1 MCGIILG
8 KRRDNHPVAKAVLK
22 RFNKQRGRGVKG
34 FGYAPINNGRLA
46 EVERFETEAD
56 MEKSLKNRKEP
67 FILFHH
73 RQPTSTPNFRDMAH
87 PIEVENKEL
96 GENKFIVVHNGVIR
110 NEDTLKKKH
119 EKLGY
124 TYTTHLIERVVV
136 ETRSGKQ
143 ETKTE
148 SFNDSEAFAIELARY
163 LAGKSDEI
171 DCLGTIAFIAFEVDK
186 KDKLIRTHYGH
197 NAGNPLKIEDNN
209 ALFFIKSEGEGE
221 VVPID
226 TIFTIDE
233 SNGELSSK
241 KVDIGRVGYTPTKT
255 ESSPG
260 QQRMGFGANYQDP
273 DDEFGAVA
281 RFMKRET
288 NVVPGSVKSAVCRD
302 GKLDWGE
309 EPLHGVPVIQIGPDG
324 ELDYSTLDDSEESY
338 YNSDEYINDL
348 YSQKQAIEEDIKTC
362 IAKIKNS
369 STDDTYNEEYL
380 EDLETQLENIEIQM
394 NDWNDERGGGGAM
407 VPA

>member
-1 MCGIILG
+1 M
-8 KRRDNHPVAKAVLK
+8 AKAVLK

-56 MEKSLKNRKEP
+56 MEKSLKSRKEP

-73 RQPTSTPNFRDMAH
+73 RQPTSTPNFKDMAH

-110 NEDTLKKKH
+110 NEDELKKKH

-124 TYTTHLIERVVV
+124 QYTTHLIERVVV

-163 LAGKSDEI
+163 LTGKSDKI

-186 KDKLIRTHYGH
+186 KDKLVRTHYGH

-221 VVPID
+221 TVPVD

-233 SNGELSSK
+233 SNGQLSSK
-241 KVDIGRVGYTPTKT
+241 KEDIGRVGYTPAKAT
-255 ESSPG
+255 PVHG

-273 DDEFGAVA
+273 DDEFGAVE
-281 RFMKRET
+281 RFMKREDAT
-288 NVVPGSVKSAVCRD
+288 LRPGSVASAVCRD

-309 EPLHGVPVIQIGPDG
+309 DPLHGIPVVQIGDNDDPDYNTA
-324 ELDYSTLDDSEESY
+324 DSSEESY
-338 YNSDEYINDL
+338 YNSEDYINDL
-348 YSQKQAIEEDIKTC
+348 FSQKQAIEEDIKTC
-362 IAKIKNS
+362 LAKIRNN

-380 EDLETQLENIEIQM
+380 EDLEAQLENIEIQM
-394 NDWNDERGGGGAM
+394 NDWNEDRGGGGA
-407 VPA
+407 VAVLDVD